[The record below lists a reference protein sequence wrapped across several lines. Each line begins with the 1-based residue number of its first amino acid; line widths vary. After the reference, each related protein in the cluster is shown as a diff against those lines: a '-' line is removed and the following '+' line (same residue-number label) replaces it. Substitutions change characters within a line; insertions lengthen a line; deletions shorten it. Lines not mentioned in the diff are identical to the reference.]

1 MTCVDH
7 NNKSGNNPMRKCA
20 YFDEMHD
27 IFHDDDTVRPVA
39 LFSSR
44 KGSQKRS
51 HSPSV
56 DLDSPVDVDSC
67 ESTSE
72 TGASDR
78 LSDLEENKVTKKK
91 RKVANQKKNAQDL
104 VSLFKEFTHS
114 RKESEKEKLKKI
126 EEMHNEKMAFMGR
139 FLQAFEKSLDKN

>member
-1 MTCVDH
+1 
-7 NNKSGNNPMRKCA
+7 MRKCA

-27 IFHDDDTVRPVA
+27 IFHDDDTVRPAA

-72 TGASDR
+72 TGISYR

-91 RKVANQKKNAQDL
+91 EKLLIKRKILRILSRCLRSLPILAKK
-104 VSLFKEFTHS
+104 E
-114 RKESEKEKLKKI
+114 RKKKLKKI
-126 EEMHNEKMAFMGR
+126 QEMHNEKMAFMGR